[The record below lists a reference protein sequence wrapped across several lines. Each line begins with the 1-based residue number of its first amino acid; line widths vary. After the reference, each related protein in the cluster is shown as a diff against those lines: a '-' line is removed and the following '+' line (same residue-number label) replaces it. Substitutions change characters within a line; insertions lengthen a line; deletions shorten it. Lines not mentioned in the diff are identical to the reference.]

1 MEFNYLPSDVQAEF
15 ASVLHEHITNAE
27 KILKSDKCI
36 LPMLAIYADDPAEN
50 ELIGL
55 QLAGKNADT
64 DAAFRCVIKTL
75 SGKQF
80 KTAVFSYS
88 TQIVL
93 KEDNVLYDVVKT
105 YIMKKDGTAAI
116 FYTPYYIS
124 GFLKKKVLYKST
136 IIDEITDNF
145 FGLHTT

>member
-55 QLAGKNADT
+55 QPAGKNADT
-64 DAAFRCVIKTL
+64 DAAFN
-75 SGKQF
+75 GKQF

-105 YIMKKDGTAAI
+105 YIMKKEGTAAI

-124 GFLKKKVLYKST
+124 GFFKKKVLYKST